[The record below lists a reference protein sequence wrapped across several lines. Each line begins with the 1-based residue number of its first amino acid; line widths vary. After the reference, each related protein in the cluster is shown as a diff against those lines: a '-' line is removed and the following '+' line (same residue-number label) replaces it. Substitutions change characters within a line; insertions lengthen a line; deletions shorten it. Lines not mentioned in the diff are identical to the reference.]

1 MKIFAKLLLIC
12 TCCCMLLAPLAVLGE
27 DPPKPLQIDAT
38 ANGWTVS
45 AINVDAHELLTSL
58 AASAHMQ
65 MIVDDTVRRQVT
77 IHIIDRPALDIL
89 KIVANVYGFSTAEI
103 NGVQLVSEGAPR
115 SPASYLLSDITT
127 ISTKFVTPDSA
138 RALLPSFL
146 QSSVAVNSNRNAL
159 VLSGPKSILDKV
171 RQDVEMFDKPT
182 QQIMLDVNVVEF
194 TDMDTDKFTA
204 MLGEKNAKVGV
215 TTDSLTGQVTLSALT
230 TLPTDFNVQ
239 LNALVTNRKARVRA
253 NPRIA
258 TITGQYASIFIG
270 QQQYLNGSSSISA
283 GVSLAVTP
291 FTGGDGDIILDM
303 TEEISTLSAPEGSST
318 VPTKTQR
325 TAKSNIRVR
334 DGQTIIIGG
343 LSQDEV
349 RTVRR
354 SIPILGNL
362 PLIGNLFRSKTT
374 EHTKVDLAI
383 FITARLLTPTG
394 HLPNEDMKQLL
405 PANTTIKMGIAQ

>member
-1 MKIFAKLLLIC
+1 MF
-12 TCCCMLLAPLAVLGE
+12 LAPISVKGA
-27 DPPKPLQIDAT
+27 DAPKPLQIDAT

-103 NGVQLVSEGAPR
+103 NGVQLISEGAPR
-115 SPASYLLSDITT
+115 SPASYLLSDITS

-171 RQDVEMFDKPT
+171 RQDVEMFDQPT

-204 MLGEKNAKVGV
+204 MLCDSNSKVGV

-230 TLPTDFNVQ
+230 TLPTDFNMQ
-239 LNALVTNRKARVRA
+239 LNALVNSRKARVRA

-303 TEEISTLSAPEGSST
+303 SEEISTLSAPEGNSA

-362 PLIGNLFRSKTT
+362 PIIGNLFRSKTT

-383 FITARLLTPTG
+383 FITARLLTTTG
-394 HLPNEDMKQLL
+394 HLPDEDMKLLL
-405 PANTTIKMGIAQ
+405 PANTTIKMGITQ